1 MTYWSREVGPYVWH
15 EYDAARTVGELRA
28 IKSAG
33 HHTVRTHLLWDAFMP
48 TPARVEPAR
57 LRNLEHFLNVATELS
72 LQVMPVLFVQTL
84 GGCLMLPS
92 YAIDVGARRNDMR
105 VVTDAVTQPGGS
117 RYVYT
122 DQMMLE
128 VCVRWIDEMLS
139 AFAGHPAIVTWDLGH
154 DPAGGVRP
162 QRIDHLRSWLALIS
176 ERIHEREQRC
186 MLSLSADDLVIARAV
201 RPAVVASLV
210 DAIGLDLSGAAL
222 AQVGG
227 ERDPAAAIFLAQLC
241 ESLSNSAPLVA
252 HLQRRRN
259 EAGTNTDDTE
269 EEDDD
274 DAHAAVRR
282 RRGRRA
288 DRLRLCGADGGHVEQ
303 PRAAG
308 RAGATIRPPAAHA
321 GRRRRG
327 CLRRRDSIRQCLDRR
342 RRVTSESVPRRV
354 RGPSTSTPTTTT
366 RIFRRACT
374 SCARPG
380 NAAQAS
386 TLLCCDEHRN
396 GGKSSSFGAS
406 IAVFCGFPLLT
417 GDAPIVV
424 VNAVGVRVGESP
436 GGHAVT
442 AGRIKKIIP
451 DRGFGFVRAD
461 DGNEVFFHRTELTTV
476 DFDALQEGEQ
486 VTFDIVNSPKGPRAR
501 NLQKV

>member
-15 EYDAARTVGELRA
+15 EYDDARTVGELRA

-72 LQVMPVLFVQTL
+72 LQVVPVLFVQAL

-92 YAIDVGARRNDMR
+92 YAIDVGARRNDVR

-128 VCVRWIDEMLS
+128 VCVRWIDEILS

-162 QRIDHLRSWLALIS
+162 QRIEHLRSWLALIS

-201 RPAVVASLV
+201 RPAVVRTLV
-210 DAIGLDLSGAAL
+210 DTVGLDLSGAAL

-241 ESLSNSAPLVA
+241 ESLSDSAPLIA
-252 HLQRRRN
+252 HLQRIRQ

-269 EEDDD
+269 EDD
-274 DAHAAVRR
+274 DALTRRFVGGAFDGLVDCGCVGLMAAMWSNP
-282 RRGRRA
+282 G
-288 DRLRLCGADGGHVEQ
+288 
-303 PRAAG
+303 PRAAQV
-308 RAGATIRPPAAHA
+308 PPFDRRLYMRHA
-321 GRRRRG
+321 GVVDASGVETAFGSVWTEAARHERER
-327 CLRRRDSIRQCLDRR
+327 
-342 RRVTSESVPRRV
+342 SVPS
-354 RGPSTSTPTTTT
+354 PWP
-366 RIFRRACT
+366 
-374 SCARPG
+374 
-380 NAAQAS
+380 
-386 TLLCCDEHRN
+386 EH
-396 GGKSSSFGAS
+396 
-406 IAVFCGFPLLT
+406 I
-417 GDAPIVV
+417 D
-424 VNAVGVRVGESP
+424 
-436 GGHAVT
+436 
-442 AGRIKKIIP
+442 
-451 DRGFGFVRAD
+451 AD
-461 DGNEVFFHRTELTTV
+461 DYYANLPESLLEL
-476 DFDALQEGEQ
+476 
-486 VTFDIVNSPKGPRAR
+486 RAAWER
-501 NLQKV
+501 GSGDHPAMLR